1 MEKGYRRERER
12 EREREAYT
20 LTPEIDQGGSK
31 GGISW

>member
-1 MEKGYRRERER
+1 MKKGYRTEK

>member
-1 MEKGYRRERER
+1 MKKGYRTHRER

-20 LTPEIDQGGSK
+20 LTLDIDQGGSK